1 MADGLVSQIPDLA
14 EFNRTLLIDKI
25 IRSNIC
31 PVLYEFLLFNE
42 IVIEGV
48 DLSVLQ
54 LATLGL

>member
-1 MADGLVSQIPDLA
+1 MADGLVGQIPDLA

-31 PVLYEFLLFNE
+31 PVLYELLLFNE